1 MLFSQSRIRV
11 AAAAV
16 MMLFATQTF
25 AAPGDSNA
33 VFESAKII
41 KKKSRADHFSPEER
55 EQERIRLLGI
65 QNRTSQVFTLL
76 NSELALQKGDA
87 ASALFTYI
95 FTLHRTKS
103 PEVAERALEM
113 AVSLNA
119 LNRLKP
125 FTKNGAKSSRSL
137 VKLKSV

>member
-1 MLFSQSRIRV
+1 
-11 AAAAV
+11 

-33 VFESAKII
+33 VLNRLRLL
-41 KKKSRADHFSPEER
+41 KKEKPCRPFSPEER

-95 FTLHRTKS
+95 LTLHRTKS
-103 PEVAERALEM
+103 PNGRTRFEM
-113 AVSLNA
+113 AFL
-119 LNRLKP
+119 
-125 FTKNGAKSSRSL
+125 
-137 VKLKSV
+137 